1 MTSLLSL
8 SETQFW
14 IVALI
19 CLLAGI
25 VRGFSGFALSALVMA
40 SAALTIPP
48 IELIPVCWWLELCAG
63 FMMIRSGRVRT
74 RHRRRKRALSFPL
87 PPRDCSVSAPSERE
101 LEAELP
107 E

>member
-8 SETQFW
+8 SDTQFW

-40 SAALTIPP
+40 SAALIIPD
-48 IELIPVCWWLELCAG
+48 
-63 FMMIRSGRVRT
+63 
-74 RHRRRKRALSFPL
+74 RAYTGVL
-87 PPRDCSVSAPSERE
+87 VA
-101 LEAELP
+101 
-107 E
+107 